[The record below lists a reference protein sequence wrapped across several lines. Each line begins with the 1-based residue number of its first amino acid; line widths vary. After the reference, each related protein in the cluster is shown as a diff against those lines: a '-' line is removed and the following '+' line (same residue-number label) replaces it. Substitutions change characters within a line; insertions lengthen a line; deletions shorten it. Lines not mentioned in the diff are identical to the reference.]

1 MIMGLLLPD
10 ARKMAVAAETSREP
24 RGTSRTFLDKRVDAI
39 VHQTHRPA
47 AAAETTREPRAHAE
61 SSLDELT
68 LTACERACR
77 PAHSVGPSARLTDVR
92 I

>member
-39 VHQTHRPA
+39 VHQT
-47 AAAETTREPRAHAE
+47 PRLRTLK
-61 SSLDELT
+61 SSLACR
-68 LTACERACR
+68 LTAR
-77 PAHSVGPSARLTDVR
+77 GTDDVR
-92 I
+92 V